1 MTKSRKS
8 QKAARIVRE
17 AVVQLFALKLAAG
30 ASREEL
36 QYFAEQCV
44 DQALKKISAESDR
57 AAGTDY
63 HRISSLL
70 RAWHRETKYL
80 SRDGYPKP
88 LRLAGTPGLNE
99 LAHRF
104 CPDDGVKPVI
114 DSLKRGRLIRQDRSG
129 RWIPNGKQVVVP
141 YVSQAMF
148 EHIAEGVARFVE
160 TVTRN
165 ITNDDR
171 EPSLFERSAKVHKF
185 PHSRLADFHVFVD
198 KQATAFLGAID
209 EWMEVR
215 ADEATKSRGRKCE
228 VGVFTFA
235 FADAHFRK
243 RSRA

>member
-1 MTKSRKS
+1 MIRSRKS

-30 ASREEL
+30 ASQEEL
-36 QYFAEQCV
+36 RYFADQCI
-44 DQALKKISAESDR
+44 DRALKKMSAESDR
-57 AAGTDY
+57 ATKTDY
-63 HRISSLL
+63 HRIGSLL

-80 SRDGYPKP
+80 SKEGYPKP

-99 LAHRF
+99 LARRF
-104 CPDDGVKPVI
+104 CSADGAKSVV

-171 EPSLFERSAKVHKF
+171 ESSLFERSAKVHRF
-185 PHSRLADFHVFVD
+185 PHSRLSEFHVFVER
-198 KQATAFLGAID
+198 QATAFLSTID

-215 ADEATKSRGRKCE
+215 ADEATKTRGRKCE

-235 FADAHFRK
+235 FAGARIRK
-243 RSRA
+243 KVSN

>member
-1 MTKSRKS
+1 MTRSRKS

-30 ASREEL
+30 ASQEEL
-36 QYFAEQCV
+36 QYFADQCL
-44 DQALKKISAESDR
+44 DRASKKISAESNR
-57 AAGTDY
+57 ATKPDY
-63 HRISSLL
+63 HRIGSLL

-80 SRDGYPKP
+80 SKDGYPRP

-104 CPDDGVKPVI
+104 CSSDGVKPVV

-160 TVTRN
+160 TVTHN
-165 ITNDDR
+165 ITSDDKGS
-171 EPSLFERSAKVHKF
+171 PLFERSAKVHKF
-185 PHSRLADFHVFVD
+185 PHSQLSEFHVFVE
-198 KQATAFLGAID
+198 KQATAFLGAVD
-209 EWMEVR
+209 EWMELR
-215 ADEATKSRGRKCE
+215 ADKATKTQGRKCE

-235 FADAHFRK
+235 FADTRVRK
-243 RSRA
+243 TRRG